1 MPVLSNFSIPRKST
15 GAESENLIP
24 LIPPSPTDEEENQD
38 LLREFTC
45 KRNPDQKRSAT
56 YTLKIPPLKNP
67 KPEKLFE
74 ILELVEEAWKGQ
86 VIVTAEDWSHFLKQL
101 MGESKRTTF
110 RNALPNDGTITD
122 ANLERAINI
131 LKKTIFPQNAVRL
144 QKKALR
150 GKGFCKRLDMSV
162 REHVSILQ
170 TINRLISQFPPGN
183 AYKNAAFDFHNLDLI
198 LPRQLESRIHRFIC
212 FVFAAP
218 QKETQDHDVNPY
230 SPY

>member
-24 LIPPSPTDEEENQD
+24 LIPTSPTDDEENQD

-67 KPEKLFE
+67 KPEKLLE

-86 VIVTAEDWSHFLKQL
+86 AIVTAEDRAHFLEQL
-101 MGESKRTTF
+101 MGESERTTF
-110 RNALPNDGTITD
+110 RNALPIDGTITD
-122 ANLERAINI
+122 TGLERAIEI
-131 LKKTIFPQNAVRL
+131 LKKTIFPHNAARL

-150 GKGFCKRLDMSV
+150 GNGFRKRL
-162 REHVSILQ
+162 
-170 TINRLISQFPPGN
+170 
-183 AYKNAAFDFHNLDLI
+183 
-198 LPRQLESRIHRFIC
+198 
-212 FVFAAP
+212 
-218 QKETQDHDVNPY
+218 
-230 SPY
+230 